1 MANEIV
7 KYENTFNKVV
17 LSDFNTI
24 EMNILF
30 AIISRVRERRSRQV
44 TFSDHYLKQLANYRR
59 NNDFKDYLMGTYNK
73 ISQLKGTITNGKVV
87 ARFTLFTGWVYDQEK
102 GSLTVQ
108 VNPDYLGYFND
119 LENWTRFAL
128 DDFTSL
134 RSAYSK
140 TMFRLLKQYR
150 TIGQRKFTMEEFR
163 EQLGIPPKYRPS
175 EINRRVLSYIQ
186 EELST
191 RFRNFKIEKIRK
203 GRRIAGYLFTWT
215 PEQKKIDEYA
225 KSKES
230 RQAEALA
237 NIYDNDNLTEDQKWA
252 AEDRLLGLR
261 LGTTKSEREKM
272 NAQDAKA
279 ITATEE
285 DKPKHVEQMDL
296 LSGED
301 ASKPAGGKQKQPRK
315 YSQRRGHRLKEPI
328 PEWLKH
334 PDDPYK
340 KASPED
346 VAAIQERIAKQK
358 KPTKK

>member
-163 EQLGIPPKYRPS
+163 EQLGIPLSYRPS
-175 EINRRVLSYIQ
+175 EIKRRVFSYLQ
-186 EELST
+186 EELSP
-191 RFRNFKIEKIRK
+191 RFRNLKIEKIWQ
-203 GRRIAGYLFTWT
+203 GHRITGYLFTWS
-215 PEQKKIDEYA
+215 PEIRKTNST
-225 KSKES
+225 KSKKL
-230 RQAEALA
+230 RQAEELS
-237 NIYDNDNLTEDQKWA
+237 NIYDNDNLTE
-252 AEDRLLGLR
+252 E
-261 LGTTKSEREKM
+261 
-272 NAQDAKA
+272 
-279 ITATEE
+279 
-285 DKPKHVEQMDL
+285 
-296 LSGED
+296 
-301 ASKPAGGKQKQPRK
+301 
-315 YSQRRGHRLKEPI
+315 
-328 PEWLKH
+328 
-334 PDDPYK
+334 
-340 KASPED
+340 
-346 VAAIQERIAKQK
+346 
-358 KPTKK
+358 